1 MLLGW
6 WLSANMRL
14 HSPRNRLVRVLR
26 RGMPV
31 GTGIEQFQ
39 SAIGWRRGGLPD
51 RHPNDLSANRWFVRR
66 SAFASWAMGRG
77 VDIGG
82 RTIQHSPRRPCDRR
96 IEFDGDGDAAGQPVT
111 GADARVGGCT
121 HRHHDGQSGAAAR
134 CEPDPTPAWG
144 PVRAGNG
151 EADGADP
158 GNCRNRDAR
167 AWLPGTTGNSVI
179 DGAVVKRVEG
189 RRGSD
194 PSESHG
200 NQVGWWCGV
209 ETGIQEECH
218 VDHRMGVW
226 RASGDRRAG
235 VGTPSC
241 LASALSNVT
250 CAKCRQV
257 RRVGHAPDSGL
268 AGRRSASSKWVR
280 GRDGHL
286 DRP

>member
-1 MLLGW
+1 MLEWAGALTVTMMVSLVLRLGGNRIQHLLGD
-6 WLSANMRL
+6 RF
-14 HSPRNRLVRVLR
+14 VL
-26 RGMPV
+26 
-31 GTGIEQFQ
+31 
-39 SAIGWRRGGLPD
+39 
-51 RHPNDLSANRWFVRR
+51 
-66 SAFASWAMGRG
+66 AM
-77 VDIGG
+77 
-82 RTIQHSPRRPCDRR
+82 
-96 IEFDGDGDAAGQPVT
+96 EK
-111 GADARVGGCT
+111 
-121 HRHHDGQSGAAAR
+121 
-134 CEPDPTPAWG
+134 
-144 PVRAGNG
+144 
-151 EADGADP
+151 ADGADP

-226 RASGDRRAG
+226 RASGDRRVG

-241 LASALSNVT
+241 LEPALSNVT